1 MDDDVRTHPE
11 EQIGKPLVAE
21 VQNHGVDLLGKS
33 VAEITSIL
41 TSPPM
46 GGEDGIDDAL
56 SHASPVESPLPPVA
70 TKPLSLSNVPS
81 IIPRIANAPPVA
93 PGIGCPDLDLSPVKS
108 RPSKVVARVGRLSF
122 AVILAA
128 IVGIGVILMMFPNEL
143 RRRAGDISLMVTP
156 LFEGSSG
163 ARISTKLPR
172 LVVKGMRGTVNEPL
186 PLGVSLTDVPS
197 GERIIL
203 AGLPIGTSL
212 SMGTRLG
219 LTGWQMLARDVGNAL
234 VYAPKDYIGTVVAAI
249 DLRSPGDWLLDS
261 KAVRLEWMQKRKA
274 SGAQLELKP

>member
-21 VQNHGVDLLGKS
+21 LQNHGLDLIGKS

-56 SHASPVESPLPPVA
+56 SPPVESPLPPVA
-70 TKPLSLSNVPS
+70 TKPFSLSNVPS

-93 PGIGCPDLDLSPVKS
+93 PGIGGPNRDLSPL
-108 RPSKVVARVGRLSF
+108 KVVARVGRLSF
-122 AVILAA
+122 VVILAA

-163 ARISTKLPR
+163 ARISTRLPR

-186 PLGVSLTDVPS
+186 RLGVSLTDMPS
-197 GERIIL
+197 GERIVL

-212 SMGTRLG
+212 SMGTPLG

-234 VYAPKDYIGTVVAAI
+234 VYAPKDYIGTVVAAV

-261 KAVRLEWMQKRKA
+261 KTVRLEWIQKNEKRLA
-274 SGAQLELKP
+274 PSSN